1 MEGDEDI
8 RGGTMEELPVG
19 LAVGGDGSCAQRVV
33 ETVYAQGGE
42 AVMLDDGI
50 GIRGFEHHAKHDM
63 HDKERRRCGERGGN
77 STNSRCKRDGG
88 ATREEAMQQP
98 TSTREAQRKERDGG
112 VTREGRGGMARFCT
126 GSTTKGDA
134 ARQQVI

>member
-1 MEGDEDI
+1 M
-8 RGGTMEELPVG
+8 R
-19 LAVGGDGSCAQRVV
+19 
-33 ETVYAQGGE
+33 
-42 AVMLDDGI
+42 
-50 GIRGFEHHAKHDM
+50 
-63 HDKERRRCGERGGN
+63 DKERRRCGERGGN

-98 TSTREAQRKERDGG
+98 TRTREAQREERDGG

-134 ARQQVI
+134 AQQQVI